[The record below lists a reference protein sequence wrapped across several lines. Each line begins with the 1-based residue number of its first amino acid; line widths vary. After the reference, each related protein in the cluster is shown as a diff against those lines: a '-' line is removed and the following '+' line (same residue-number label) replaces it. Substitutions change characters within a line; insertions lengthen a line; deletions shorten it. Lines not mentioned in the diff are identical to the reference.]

1 MRRRQRRR
9 VESGFP
15 PVESP
20 LSAHRD
26 FRQRRGARGRSGSDR
41 ETPPTS
47 SGPAVAATTDRSQAR
62 PCRSLRAT
70 AEAVVRNRGQ
80 TRSPQAPP
88 PAPHRQIA
96 RSATPSGRSAGTAAA
111 FFGPHQETEK
121 NHGWRWPLQSAS
133 TYEKAPLLEDDEV
146 DNRL

>member
-9 VESGFP
+9 AESGFP
-15 PVESP
+15 PIESS

-70 AEAVVRNRGQ
+70 AEPAERNPGQ
-80 TRSPQAPP
+80 ARSLQAPP
-88 PAPHRQIA
+88 PAPHWQIA
-96 RSATPSGRSAGTAAA
+96 RSATPSRGSAGTAVAL
-111 FFGPHQETEK
+111 FGPHEETEK
-121 NHGWRWPLQSAS
+121 NH
-133 TYEKAPLLEDDEV
+133 
-146 DNRL
+146 

>member
-1 MRRRQRRR
+1 MRRQQRRR
-9 VESGFP
+9 VESGFLP
-15 PVESP
+15 IESS

-62 PCRSLRAT
+62 PCRSLRAI
-70 AEAVVRNRGQ
+70 AGPAARNRGQ
-80 TRSPQAPP
+80 TRSLQAPP

-96 RSATPSGRSAGTAAA
+96 RSATPLKRSAGTAAA
-111 FFGPHQETEK
+111 FFGPYQETET

-133 TYEKAPLLEDDEV
+133 SLRKSSTP
-146 DNRL
+146 

>member
-15 PVESP
+15 PVESS

-26 FRQRRGARGRSGSDR
+26 FRQRRDARGRSGSDR

-47 SGPAVAATTDRSQAR
+47 SGPVLAATTDRSQAR
-62 PCRSLRAT
+62 RMSLRAT
-70 AEAVVRNRGQ
+70 AEPVARNRGQ
-80 TRSPQAPP
+80 TRSLQAPP

-133 TYEKAPLLEDDEV
+133 SLRKSSTP
-146 DNRL
+146 